1 MDLSKKKKLAER
13 TFGVGRERVVFVES
27 RLGDIKDAITKQDI
41 RDLYNDGAIIIK
53 NIKGRKKVVRKTNKS
68 KGNVR
73 KKVRR
78 RKREYLILTRKL
90 RRYVSDVNKQGKIS
104 KKDFNDIRKKIRNK
118 SFKNKMQLREQ
129 IEGKNK

>member
-68 KGNVR
+68 RGNVR
-73 KKVRR
+73 KKVRK

-129 IEGKNK
+129 IEEIKK